1 MAKEKV
7 PKMTLPYNII
17 HTISR
22 HYVFL
27 VHVCIKV
34 NMRGLDGYTALIR
47 ACFERLDIVRILVKR
62 PDVDVN
68 LASYY
73 GTTALTFAIRNGN
86 AAAVNELLKHPRK
99 SGSKDFFN
107 GKIDQFWDV

>member
-1 MAKEKV
+1 
-7 PKMTLPYNII
+7 
-17 HTISR
+17 
-22 HYVFL
+22 
-27 VHVCIKV
+27 
-34 NMRGLDGYTALIR
+34 MRGLDGYTALIR
-47 ACFERLDIVRILVKR
+47 ACFERSDIVRILVKR

-107 GKIDQFWDV
+107 GKIDQLGGIKIWIFPDQLQTFIERCIGPQRFLM